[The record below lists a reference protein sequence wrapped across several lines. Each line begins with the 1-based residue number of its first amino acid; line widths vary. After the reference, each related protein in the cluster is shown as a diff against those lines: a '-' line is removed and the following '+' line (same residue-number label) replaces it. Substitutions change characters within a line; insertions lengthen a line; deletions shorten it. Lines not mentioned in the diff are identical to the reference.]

1 MLPFPC
7 IQTDVAIYGGN
18 SGGPL
23 LDMGGHLVGVVSAK
37 LNAMAVAGLTGDI
50 PQNVN
55 FAIKSTIVRN
65 FLDANA
71 VGYATAPTR
80 QTLSAADVGD
90 SAKKFTVLV
99 ECLR

>member
-1 MLPFPC
+1 VQP
-7 IQTDVAIYGGN
+7 GN

-37 LNAMAVAGLTGDI
+37 LNAVAVAGLTGDI

-80 QTLSAADVGD
+80 QALSAADVGD